1 VAASAAEDTFDGRG
15 GQDDAM
21 SPAVRVARRVVVA
34 AAVALACLVFAA
46 PRAGADA
53 DPASDTLLIQDTFF
67 PYQPL
72 VSSGP
77 ANALNQV
84 VAEAKAASFPIK
96 VALIATP
103 SDLGGL
109 PNYYGQPQR
118 YAQFLDRE
126 ISYNA
131 PVKLLVVMQQGF
143 GTAGVGQPG
152 ELNPLL
158 PVNPNP
164 GSDGL
169 ANAAIAAV
177 EKLAGDAGHTLAPV
191 KVAASSGKSG
201 GGTSALVFA
210 APVVLVVIAALG
222 VAVVRRRQ
230 RDEDEEGA
238 ESA

>member
-1 VAASAAEDTFDGRG
+1 VGGQDVAMPPVASAA
-15 GQDDAM
+15 
-21 SPAVRVARRVVVA
+21 RRLLVA
-34 AAVALACLVFAA
+34 AAIALTCVATAA
-46 PRAGADA
+46 PRANADA

-67 PYQPL
+67 PYQPI

-77 ANALNQV
+77 ATALNQV
-84 VAEAKAASFPIK
+84 VAEARAAGFPIK

-131 PVKLLVVMQQGF
+131 PVRLLVVMQQGF
-143 GTAGVGQPG
+143 GTAGVGQQG

-158 PVNPNP
+158 PVDPNP

-169 ANAAIAAV
+169 AKAAIAAV
-177 EKLAGDAGHTLAPV
+177 QKLAGDAGHPLAPV
-191 KVAASSGKSG
+191 KIAASSGKSG

-210 APVVLVVIAALG
+210 APVALVVIVALG
-222 VAVVRRRQ
+222 IALVRRRQ
-230 RDEDEEGA
+230 PDEE
-238 ESA
+238 ESAEGA